1 MLKNIKVLNFLVQNF
16 FISKIGYIFAVSIE
30 NIMGRKKKIKE
41 TNLLQDID
49 MPVFVK
55 LEVIDSKDLISPM
68 SFLNIFN
75 NVEIQADRNSVK
87 KTLEYMNISEGMKIQ
102 TFYGDEYLIKNVR
115 MIEELD
121 KEKIPT
127 KILIFTLKKL
137 L

>member
-1 MLKNIKVLNFLVQNF
+1 M
-16 FISKIGYIFAVSIE
+16 A
-30 NIMGRKKKIKE
+30 RRKKIKE

-49 MPVFVK
+49 IPVFVK
-55 LEVIDSKDLISPM
+55 LEIIDSKELISPM

-102 TFYGDEYLIKNVR
+102 TFYGDEYLIENVR

-121 KEKIPT
+121 KEKIST

>member
-1 MLKNIKVLNFLVQNF
+1 
-16 FISKIGYIFAVSIE
+16 
-30 NIMGRKKKIKE
+30 MGRKKKIKE
-41 TNLLQDID
+41 INLLQDID

-102 TFYGDEYLIKNVR
+102 TFYGDEYLIENVR

>member
-1 MLKNIKVLNFLVQNF
+1 MQCQLK
-16 FISKIGYIFAVSIE
+16 IF
-30 NIMGRKKKIKE
+30 MGRRKKIKE

>member
-1 MLKNIKVLNFLVQNF
+1 
-16 FISKIGYIFAVSIE
+16 
-30 NIMGRKKKIKE
+30 MGRKKKIQE

-102 TFYGDEYLIKNVR
+102 TFYGDEYLIESVR